1 MYKDPLE
8 KIYLDL
14 WDHTSHLL
22 EEHDLPVEAV
32 AGSLM
37 AIAMRLYKTSLSE
50 ENFKKIKDV
59 IMDTDIE
66 PYNRRKLH
74 WWMKQNSVLMI

>member
-8 KIYLDL
+8 KIYHDL
-14 WDHTSHLL
+14 YEHTQHLL

-37 AIAMRLYKTSLSE
+37 AIAMRLYKSSLSE
-50 ENFKKIKDV
+50 ENFNKIKDV
-59 IMDTDIE
+59 IMDTDVE
-66 PYNRRKLH
+66 PYMKSKLH
-74 WWMKQNSVLMI
+74 

>member
-14 WDHTSHLL
+14 FEHTMHLL
-22 EEHDLPVEAV
+22 EEHDVPVEAV

-37 AIAMRLYKTSLSE
+37 AIAMRLYRTNLSE
-50 ENFKKIKDV
+50 ENFNKMKDV
-59 IMDTDIE
+59 IMETDIE
-66 PYNRRKLH
+66 PYRKRRLH
-74 WWMKQNSVLMI
+74 

>member
-8 KIYLDL
+8 KIYHDL
-14 WDHTSHLL
+14 YTHTMHLL
-22 EEHDLPVEAV
+22 EDHDLPMEAV

-50 ENFKKIKDV
+50 ENFNKMKEVVIDIDV
-59 IMDTDIE
+59 E
-66 PYNRRKLH
+66 PYKKKRLH
-74 WWMKQNSVLMI
+74 

>member
-14 WDHTSHLL
+14 FEHTMHLL
-22 EEHDLPVEAV
+22 EEHDVPVEAV

-37 AIAMRLYKTSLSE
+37 AIAMRLYRTNLSE
-50 ENFKKIKDV
+50 ENFNKMKDV
-59 IMDTDIE
+59 IMETDIE
-66 PYNRRKLH
+66 PYRRRKLH
-74 WWMKQNSVLMI
+74 